1 MSKYEIGYKKP
12 PKHTQFKKGVCP
24 NPRGRGKR
32 SEPIEFGEII
42 KKVLHEKI
50 EFCKKGVRRK
60 ASRLELA
67 IRQLVSKAA
76 NGDLDSAA
84 TLLKL
89 RAHAAKDPLET
100 NCMVITVHG
109 GLPDPLPNDDT
120 TLVSSYR
127 SGMRL

>member
-50 EFCKKGVRRK
+50 DFRKKGVRKK

-67 IRQLVSKAA
+67 IRQLVSKTA

-89 RAHAAKDPLET
+89 RGHAARYSET
-100 NCMVITVHG
+100 NGMVITING
-109 GLPDPLPNDDT
+109 GFERVSAVDPIEA
-120 TLVSSYR
+120 R
-127 SGMRL
+127 SEGSK